1 MKIRLPII
9 THRAKLKI
17 MKMKMIQKAQKQ
29 TIYSILNSQLH
40 AKNITRGWNER
51 KHKLI
56 KSKAKENLQ
65 CGSYMAWRLSKM

>member
-40 AKNITRGWNER
+40 AKNITRG
-51 KHKLI
+51 
-56 KSKAKENLQ
+56 
-65 CGSYMAWRLSKM
+65 